1 MNGENKK
8 LAMEDLGY
16 DAFFESNRKKLELDG
31 FSVARVISQQKG
43 TYKVKNTEGEYLAK
57 ITGRQMFHAAS
68 KEDYPAVGDWVA
80 ISETD
85 EDQAMIRGILPR
97 KTIIKRRHGD
107 KNRKGEKNDA
117 QVIAANIDTAF
128 IVESLGRDYNLN
140 RFERYFAIV
149 RNSGVKPAMI
159 LNKIDLI
166 SREELDSKV
175 EEIKNRFPDAD
186 VIQTSAVT
194 NEGLSNLEKY
204 IEKDKTY
211 CFLGSSGVGK
221 SSLINKLLS
230 KEAIKT
236 ENISSYSDRGKHATT
251 SREMYFLE
259 SGGIIID
266 NPGVREVGMADAS
279 AGIDDIF
286 QEIIALA
293 ENCKYANCTH
303 IHEPGC
309 AVLAELK
316 TGNLD
321 ESKYSNFISLKK
333 EVEHYEMSKMEKKEK
348 GKQFGK
354 FIKKVKKDLKNAGH
368 KDF

>member
-1 MNGENKK
+1 
-8 LAMEDLGY
+8 
-16 DAFFESNRKKLELDG
+16 
-31 FSVARVISQQKG
+31 
-43 TYKVKNTEGEYLAK
+43 
-57 ITGRQMFHAAS
+57 
-68 KEDYPAVGDWVA
+68 
-80 ISETD
+80 
-85 EDQAMIRGILPR
+85 
-97 KTIIKRRHGD
+97 
-107 KNRKGEKNDA
+107 
-117 QVIAANIDTAF
+117 
-128 IVESLGRDYNLN
+128 
-140 RFERYFAIV
+140 
-149 RNSGVKPAMI
+149 
-159 LNKIDLI
+159 
-166 SREELDSKV
+166 
-175 EEIKNRFPDAD
+175 
-186 VIQTSAVT
+186 
-194 NEGLSNLEKY
+194 
-204 IEKDKTY
+204 
-211 CFLGSSGVGK
+211 
-221 SSLINKLLS
+221 
-230 KEAIKT
+230 
-236 ENISSYSDRGKHATT
+236 
-251 SREMYFLE
+251 MYFLE